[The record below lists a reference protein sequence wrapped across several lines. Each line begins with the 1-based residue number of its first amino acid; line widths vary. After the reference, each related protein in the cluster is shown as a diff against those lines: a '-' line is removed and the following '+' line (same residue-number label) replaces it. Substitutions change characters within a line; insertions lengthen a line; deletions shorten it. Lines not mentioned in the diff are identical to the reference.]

1 VARFAFLAP
10 AVSLVLVCLASASA
24 SVARAQATA
33 TDAETGTSSPHIQ
46 DNSFLIEEAYN
57 QDPGVVQH
65 INVYTRTTRTGAW
78 AATFTQE
85 WPAAGIRHQLST
97 TVVLARTDSGDR
109 GLGDFALN
117 YRYQLVGDGEADL
130 AVAPRLTVFL
140 PTGDFSRSLGAGAPS
155 VQVGLPVSTVF
166 SPKWIAHWNAGATWT
181 PSARDAAGERATT
194 VAWNAG
200 ASLIYTGSPL
210 GDALVEA
217 VYSRFRVVKG
227 KRSTEW
233 DSAAFISPGVRW
245 AYDFASG
252 LQIVPGIAVPI
263 GVGASS
269 RSRQILLYLSF
280 EHPFQ
285 TVAGH

>member
-1 VARFAFLAP
+1 MDRRPAALLAVALAG
-10 AVSLVLVCLASASA
+10 CLAAPLALAVASDPGDE
-24 SVARAQATA
+24 AQAP
-33 TDAETGTSSPHIQ
+33 SPHIQ
-46 DNSFLIEEAYN
+46 DNSFLVEEAYN

-65 INVYTRTTRTGAW
+65 ISEYTRTTRTGAW

-97 TVVLARTDSGDR
+97 TVVLARTDSGAR

-117 YRYQLVGDGEADL
+117 YRYQLVGDGSADL
-130 AVAPRLTVFL
+130 AVSPRLTVLL

-155 VQVGLPVSTVF
+155 AQVSLPVSTVF
-166 SPKWIAHWNAGATWT
+166 SPKWIAHWNAGGTWT
-181 PSARDAAGERATT
+181 PSARDAAGDRATT

-200 ASLIYTGSPL
+200 ASLIYTGSPV
-210 GDALVEA
+210 GDALVET
-217 VYSRFRVVKG
+217 VYSRFRIVKG

-263 GVGASS
+263 GIGASS
-269 RSRQILLYLSF
+269 RSRQVLLYLSF

-285 TVAGH
+285 TVPSAR